1 MQAIGAVFDIKN
13 LFARSFHLMPNA
25 PTVDEKTPI
34 KAELI
39 AFIASS
45 LVCDS
50 ATLVVSPLSGD
61 ASFRRYFRVIF
72 KDGGPVEGSC
82 IRHEGTS
89 WIAVDAP
96 PATEKNAE
104 FVAIANA
111 LGAGRVAV
119 PEVIAA
125 DLQRGFL
132 LLSDLGDTVLLDVLN
147 ADNVDDHYRHATDL
161 LITMQ
166 QISTPSARLGSYSRQ
181 LLWQEMELFPQW
193 FVQGLLQRPIETEE
207 RRLLDRSFGLL
218 VSSALEQ
225 PQVFVHRDFHSRNL
239 MLVSDEQL
247 ATIDFQDAVSGPVTY
262 DLVSLLR
269 DCYVVW
275 PQHRVQAWMN
285 LYCAK
290 AQAAGVLRSVDIR
303 QFQRWFDWMG
313 LQRHIKV
320 LGIFARLYLRDGKSR
335 YLRDLPTVIDYTLDV
350 ARRYPQ
356 LAGFVEWFETALIPA
371 INDQPWSRKA

>member
-1 MQAIGAVFDIKN
+1 MSEPK
-13 LFARSFHLMPNA
+13 P
-25 PTVDEKTPI
+25 
-34 KAELI
+34 ELV
-39 AFIASS
+39 AFVAAGLACEASA
-45 LVCDS
+45 LC
-50 ATLVVSPLSGD
+50 VSPLSGD
-61 ASFRRYFRVIF
+61 ASFRRYFRVRPVDRGMADSSAASSA
-72 KDGGPVEGSC
+72 DGL
-82 IRHEGTS
+82 S

-104 FVAIANA
+104 FVAVARA
-111 LGAGRVAV
+111 LAKGGVAV
-119 PEVIAA
+119 PQIVAA
-125 DLQRGFL
+125 DPQRGML
-132 LLSDLGDTVLLDVLN
+132 LLSDLGDALLLDALTP
-147 ADNVDDHYRHATDL
+147 DNVDEYYRKAIDL
-161 LITMQ
+161 LVCMQ
-166 QISTPSARLGSYSRQ
+166 QIAPASAKLAPYSRQ

-193 FVQGLLQRPIETEE
+193 FVQGLLQRQLNADE

-218 VSSALEQ
+218 VSTALEQ

-239 MLVSDEQL
+239 MLLDDDAL
-247 ATIDFQDAVSGPVTY
+247 AAIDFQDAVAGPVTY

-275 PQHRVQAWMN
+275 PQARVQAWMN

-335 YLRDLPTVIDYTLDV
+335 YLGDLPTVIDYTLEV

-356 LAGFVEWFETALIPA
+356 LAPFVAWFETALIPA
-371 INDQPWSRKA
+371 INDQPWSRKP

>member
-1 MQAIGAVFDIKN
+1 MSSPK
-13 LFARSFHLMPNA
+13 P
-25 PTVDEKTPI
+25 
-34 KAELI
+34 ELL
-39 AFIASS
+39 AFIANG
-45 LVCDS
+45 LACDS
-50 ATLVVSPLSGD
+50 GELAVNPLGGD
-61 ASFRRYFRVIF
+61 ASFRRYYRVTRSAGD
-72 KDGGPVEGSC
+72 DGAC
-82 IRHEGTS
+82 

-111 LGAGRVAV
+111 LGGGGV
-119 PEVIAA
+119 PVPHVIAA
-125 DLQRGFL
+125 DVGRGFL
-132 LLSDLGDTVLLDVLN
+132 LLSDLGDTLLLDVLS
-147 ADNVDDHYRHATDL
+147 ADNVDDHYRRATDL
-161 LITMQ
+161 LITLQ
-166 QISTPSARLGSYSRQ
+166 QVPPASARLGPYSRQ

-193 FVQGLLQRPIETEE
+193 FVQGLLQRPLETAE
-207 RRLLDRSFGLL
+207 RRLLDRIFGLL

-225 PQVFVHRDFHSRNL
+225 PQVFVHRDYHSRNL
-239 MLVSDEQL
+239 MLVGPEQL
-247 ATIDFQDAVSGPVTY
+247 ATIDFQDAVAGPVTY

-275 PQHRVQAWMN
+275 PQHRVQVWMN

-335 YLRDLPTVIDYTLDV
+335 YLGDLPTVIDYTLDV

-356 LAGFVEWFETALIPA
+356 LAAFVEWFETALIPA

>member
-1 MQAIGAVFDIKN
+1 MSTAK
-13 LFARSFHLMPNA
+13 P
-25 PTVDEKTPI
+25 
-34 KAELI
+34 ELI
-39 AFIASS
+39 AFIAQA
-45 LVCDS
+45 LACD
-50 ATLVVSPLSGD
+50 AAALTVSPLSGD
-61 ASFRRYFRVIF
+61 ASFRRYFRVRR
-72 KDGGPVEGSC
+72 DAA
-82 IRHEGTS
+82 S

-104 FVAIANA
+104 FVAIASA
-111 LGAGRVAV
+111 LAGGGVAAPKIV
-119 PEVIAA
+119 AA
-125 DLQRGFL
+125 DIKRGFL
-132 LLSDLGDTVLLDVLN
+132 LLSDLGDTLLLDVLT

-161 LITMQ
+161 LITLQ
-166 QISTPSARLGSYSRQ
+166 QVPTQGARLGSYSRQ

-193 FVQGLLQRPIETEE
+193 FVQGLLQRPVETEE
-207 RRLLDRSFGLL
+207 RRLLDRIFGLL

-239 MLVSDEQL
+239 MLVGDEQL
-247 ATIDFQDAVSGPVTY
+247 ATIDFQDAVAGPVTY

-320 LGIFARLYLRDGKSR
+320 LGIFARLYLRDGKNR
-335 YLRDLPTVIDYTLDV
+335 YLGDLPTVIDYTLDI

-356 LAGFVEWFETALIPA
+356 LAGFVEWFEVALIPA
-371 INDQPWSRKA
+371 INDQPWSRKP